1 MQEKTLRDR
10 FTAISD
16 AWTLA
21 QGIVDTVREPVLVL
35 DKDLRVI
42 TASRSF
48 YSGFKV
54 SPQDT
59 EGRLLYALGDGQ
71 WDIPKLRVLLENI
84 IPDKGVMEGYE
95 VEHEFPDLG
104 QRTMC
109 LNARQ
114 VFYEGGANTTIL
126 LGIEDVTAQRV
137 LEREKDELLR
147 QFEESRAFAQAIVD
161 TVREPFL
168 VLDQDLR
175 VLAASRS
182 FYSAFKVSPDDTQGR
197 LLYALGD
204 RQWDI
209 PGLRLLLEKIVP
221 ERGVMEDYEVEHE
234 FPDIGQRTMLL
245 NARKVFYEGGSH
257 TTILLGIEDVTAQRT
272 LGREKDALLREFDE
286 ARAFAQAIVDTVREP
301 FLVLDQDLRVLAA
314 SRSFYSA
321 FKVSPDATQGRLL
334 YALGDG
340 QWDIPKLH
348 LLLEKIVPEHGVME
362 GYEVEHEFPGL
373 GHRTMLLNAR
383 KVFYEGG
390 SHTTILLGIEDITE
404 RRILEQEK
412 EELLQQKEVLLEELQ
427 HRVANSLQIIA
438 SILLMKARTVQSEET
453 RLHLQDAHKR
463 VMSIAAV
470 QKQLHVSGANGSIE
484 IRPYLARLCE
494 TLAVSMIGDSRPIS
508 LRVVGEGGHATS
520 RQAESL
526 GLIVTELVMN
536 ALKHAFPD
544 EKVEGQI
551 TVAYDMVGTNWKLSV
566 SDNGIGKPDGVF
578 AQGKS
583 GLGTGIVKALS
594 HQLEA
599 QFATV
604 AGPAGTTVSITHATF
619 PAKAARTA
627 QMA

>member
-1 MQEKTLRDR
+1 
-10 FTAISD
+10 
-16 AWTLA
+16 
-21 QGIVDTVREPVLVL
+21 
-35 DKDLRVI
+35 
-42 TASRSF
+42 
-48 YSGFKV
+48 
-54 SPQDT
+54 
-59 EGRLLYALGDGQ
+59 LGDGQ

-197 LLYALGD
+197 LLYALGG

-257 TTILLGIEDVTAQRT
+257 TTILLGIEDITAQRI
-272 LGREKDALLREFDE
+272 LGREKDALLRQFDE

-321 FKVSPDATQGRLL
+321 FKVRPDDTQGRLL
-334 YALGDG
+334 YTLGDG

-362 GYEVEHEFPGL
+362 SYEVEHEFPGL

-383 KVFYEGG
+383 QVFYEGG
-390 SHTTILLGIEDITE
+390 THATILLGIEDVTE

-412 EELLQQKEVLLEELQ
+412 DELLREKEVLFDELQ

-438 SILLMKARTVQSEET
+438 SIILLKARTAPSEET
-453 RLHLQDAHKR
+453 RLHLHDAHKR
-463 VMSIAAV
+463 VMAIGAV
-470 QKQLHVSGANGSIE
+470 QKQLQASGTSGFIE
-484 IRPYLARLCE
+484 MAPYLTRLCE
-494 TLAVSMIGDSRPIS
+494 TLATSMIGDNRPIS
-508 LRVVGEGGHATS
+508 LKVIGEGGNATS

-526 GLIVTELVMN
+526 GLIATELVMN
-536 ALKHAFPD
+536 ALKHAFPIG
-544 EKVEGQI
+544 KAEGQI
-551 TVAYDMVGTNWKLSV
+551 TIAYDMVGTNWKLSV
-566 SDNGIGKPDGVF
+566 SDNGGGRPNGVF
-578 AQGKS
+578 VQGTP

-594 HQLEA
+594 HQLNA
-599 QFATV
+599 QVDTSSDRD
-604 AGPAGTTVSITHATF
+604 GTTVSITHAAF
-619 PAKAARTA
+619 PT
-627 QMA
+627 MAVHVA